1 MSKENRQ
8 AEYNRLVKLGREKDI
23 CPSLMEEF
31 GKPAEPIPEPKPEK
45 KEKKVKK

>member
-1 MSKENRQ
+1 MSRKNREN
-8 AEYNRLVKLGREKDI
+8 EYKRLIQLGREKDI